1 MMATILQT
9 VRQFWSTS
17 LAEAVTLTAFGV
29 VIVVVGLRVFRVMGP
44 GELEV
49 LQRTSI
55 PGKHLL
61 VRWLTR

>member
-1 MMATILQT
+1 MMATVLQT
-9 VRQFWSTS
+9 IRQVWSTS

-29 VIVVVGLRVFRVMGP
+29 VIVVVGLRLFRVMGP
-44 GELEV
+44 GELDV

-61 VRWLTR
+61 VRWLAG